1 MMTKVPIAVLRT
13 LLLAAVAG
21 GALWGQAPNKTAPA
35 SARAGTA
42 QIKLNQPAGLYAV
55 FDTTMGRIV
64 CRLLPDKAP
73 ATVENFVG
81 LANGTKG
88 WYDEKQKVWTH
99 RRFYDGLTFH
109 RVIPT
114 FMIQGGDQLGN
125 GRGGVGYQFMDE
137 VSPDLNFDQTG
148 RLAMANAGPN
158 TNGSQFFITVA
169 RQERLNQHYSI
180 FGEVVEGQNVANA
193 ISETPRDA
201 QDKPNTPVVI
211 NKVTIVTVKAG
222 QKPAAPAR
230 KPSTPAPN
238 TPSGEKQ

>member
-1 MMTKVPIAVLRT
+1 MRKVSIVVLRA

-21 GALWGQAPNKTAPA
+21 GWLYAQAPNKTAPA

-81 LANGTKG
+81 LVNGTKG

-109 RVIPT
+109 RVITT
-114 FMIQGGDQLGN
+114 FMIQGRDQRGN
-125 GRGGVGYQFMDE
+125 GRGGVGYQLKGWDR
-137 VSPDLNFDQTG
+137 PDLNSG
-148 RLAMANAGPN
+148 RPGHCA
-158 TNGSQFFITVA
+158 
-169 RQERLNQHYSI
+169 
-180 FGEVVEGQNVANA
+180 
-193 ISETPRDA
+193 
-201 QDKPNTPVVI
+201 
-211 NKVTIVTVKAG
+211 
-222 QKPAAPAR
+222 
-230 KPSTPAPN
+230 
-238 TPSGEKQ
+238 